1 MHYRADVSEPD
12 PSPIIISNYLSEP
25 GPTRRVPTGS
35 DGLGSG
41 IYPLIHTYILQ
52 ICIHHPMTPIPLR
65 TPSVTGGSVITA
77 IMAAGP
83 DGCLFAL
90 AYLHP
95 PSPLPVASLEF
106 CHVVKC
112 MCLCAEVFFSC
123 SHTVL
128 L

>member
-1 MHYRADVSEPD
+1 
-12 PSPIIISNYLSEP
+12 
-25 GPTRRVPTGS
+25 
-35 DGLGSG
+35 
-41 IYPLIHTYILQ
+41 
-52 ICIHHPMTPIPLR
+52 MTPIPRLRLLR

-83 DGCLFAL
+83 DGCLFVL

-112 MCLCAEVFFSC
+112 MCLCAEVFFSS